1 MKKKVPWL
9 RYDMKQAEYRE
20 AKDRENNAEK
30 ALEEAAKLLNDL
42 KEPIKYDALSCI
54 LIIIIII
61 INCLILILLEFELLD
76 EKVAYILA

>member
-54 LIIIIII
+54 LIIIIIT
-61 INCLILILLEFELLD
+61 INCLILILLKFELLD